1 MSWSRALYDVY
12 DAVSGV
18 EIDESDNRTQLIPV
32 GFTKKKIRYEIILT
46 ATGEFSSVNDFGK
59 NGLGCIVPSSP
70 AAEVRGGIKYD
81 PFPLADHL
89 KYFVQEDT
97 LKLYLAQLDAWC
109 SAPGAPPCLRTLYAY
124 LSRGTLLDDMSA
136 RLKKIKLHK
145 DENAQDFEGT
155 DAKVMVCFSVETY
168 DGTEMRLWMRED
180 VRQSWSALQGG
191 RQSGEAGL
199 CYVTG
204 KTAPLLENHPKVQ
217 GNAKLISAKDA
228 GYPFQYRGR
237 FVEERSAATV
247 SADASDRIH
256 RALAY
261 LMENQGF
268 RKYGL
273 NIVAWNVATG
283 AIEVPV
289 NGQESDDEDDED
301 EEKSSQSPDTFE
313 EYGRALSAAAAGKA
327 GSVKEFEKRIRGLD
341 SDENEERE
349 AAVSILSMEAATDG
363 RMSIN
368 YYQELPGGVYV
379 ERLID
384 WYRSCCWTYWDKESG
399 QNIIRTPQPMAIA
412 RAVMGVEAVC
422 RAEADKNAEKSDA
435 KQLRVLYKR
444 LLSCIVDGAPLPRS
458 ALKSAVNRAEAP
470 LTFRSDPKYQR
481 NTHANRAK
489 VSRTF
494 PNDKGSWRRYDW
506 EICVR
511 TTCALIRRSRFDRLS
526 QSEHENVEAL
536 LPQDRLDRANRN
548 RSYLYGRLLAIADRI
563 ELEVAKKEEL
573 NVTEVRRDMDWMKA
587 DEKTRIEERPTNAL
601 RLMQRFV
608 QRPKDTWLHLHDKLI
623 PALASLGEK
632 ADRYMRMISDVEVLF
647 EREDRESCAALDEN
661 VLLGFFAQS
670 QAVFAKREKEETAQ
684 ENAEGEQT
692 KKDSVEQKHP
702 VYTFGTNR
710 SERFGMLAAIADCT
724 EYEATQEKRDDYTV
738 STHGGKTAALRMMVQ
753 MTQKPAST
761 WAVIHSKLLPYL
773 EKLGIRGSGYLL
785 DLMNEIECGFDRTE
799 RQDNAPLDSL
809 FLYGFYRMRA
819 CIRYIQKYIKQNKM
833 HTLDYDFEH
842 MGVCFLP
849 RGELAEKATAP
860 QALPAT
866 RESAYA
872 ALLAIENRV
881 ERTVL
886 DMEKDEK
893 DNRVSNAVRFMNQFA
908 SAPDSTWRY
917 IEARME
923 PYLKK
928 LRSKRA
934 GKAREWEARIGLL
947 KDRIE
952 QNGWGGNEPLSPE
965 WLHDYYMD

>member
-70 AAEVRGGIKYD
+70 AAEVRSGDKYD

-89 KYFVQEDT
+89 KYFVREDT

-124 LSRGTLLDDMSA
+124 LSRETLLDDMSA

-145 DENAQDFEGT
+145 DENAQDFKGT
-155 DAKVMVCFSVETY
+155 DADAMVCFSVETY
-168 DGTEMRLWMRED
+168 DGSEMRLWMRED
-180 VRQSWSALQGG
+180 VRQSWSALQGS
-191 RQSGEAGL
+191 RQSGEVGL

-204 KTAPLLENHPKVQ
+204 KTAPLLKKHPKVQ
-217 GNAKLISAKDA
+217 GNAKLISSDDTE
-228 GYPFQYRGR
+228 YPCQYKGR
-237 FVEERSAATV
+237 FVDDSSAATV

-256 RALAY
+256 RALEY
-261 LMENQGF
+261 LLENQGF

-289 NGQESDDEDDED
+289 NGQASDDEDDED
-301 EEKSSQSPDTFE
+301 EEESSQSPDTFE
-313 EYGRALSAAAAGKA
+313 EYGRALSAAAAGKVGA
-327 GSVKEFEKRIRGLD
+327 VKEFEKRIRGLD
-341 SDENEERE
+341 AKRMEE
-349 AAVSILSMEAATDG
+349 VSILSMEAATPG
-363 RMSIN
+363 RMSID

-379 ERLID
+379 KRLMD
-384 WYRSCCWTYWDKESG
+384 WYCSCCWTYWDKESG
-399 QNIIRTPQPMAIA
+399 QNIIRTPQPMKIA

-470 LTFRSDPKYQR
+470 LTFRSDPKYQC

-489 VSRTF
+489 VSRTS

-526 QSEHENVEAL
+526 RSERENAEAL

-587 DEKTRIEERPTNAL
+587 DEKTKKEERPTNAL

-632 ADRYMRMISDVEVLF
+632 AERYMRMISDVEMLF

-661 VLLGFFAQS
+661 VLLGFFAQT

-684 ENAEGEQT
+684 ENAEEEQT
-692 KKDSVEQKHP
+692 KKDSEEQKHP

-724 EYEATQEKRDDYTV
+724 EYKATKEKRDGYTV

-753 MTQKPAST
+753 MTQQPAAT

-773 EKLGIRGSGYLL
+773 EKLGIRGSRYLL
-785 DLMNEIECGFDRTE
+785 DMMGEVECGFDRAE

-819 CIRYIQKYIKQNKM
+819 CI
-833 HTLDYDFEH
+833 LS
-842 MGVCFLP
+842 

-866 RESAYA
+866 REGAYA

-886 DMEKDEK
+886 DVEKDEK

-952 QNGWGGNEPLSPE
+952 QNGWGGDEPLSPE

>member
-59 NGLGCIVPSSP
+59 NGLECIVPSSR
-70 AAEVRGGIKYD
+70 AAEVRGGDKYD

-109 SAPGAPPCLRTLYAY
+109 SAPCAPPCLRTLYAY

-145 DENAQDFEGT
+145 DENAQDFEGA

-180 VRQSWSALQGG
+180 VRQSWSALQGS
-191 RQSGEAGL
+191 RKSGEAGL

-204 KTAPLLENHPKVQ
+204 ETAPLLENHPKVQ

-268 RKYGL
+268 RRFGL
-273 NIVAWNVATG
+273 NIVAWNVVTG
-283 AIEVPV
+283 AMAVPV
-289 NGQESDDEDDED
+289 NVKTSDDEDDED
-301 EEKSSQSPDTFE
+301 EEESSQSPDTFE
-313 EYGRALSAAAAGKA
+313 AYADALRDAAAGKA
-327 GSVKEFEKRIRGLD
+327 GSVKEFEACISGLD
-341 SDENEERE
+341 AKRMEE
-349 AAVSILSMEAATDG
+349 VSILSMEAATPG
-363 RMSIN
+363 RMSID
-368 YYQELPGGVYV
+368 YHQELPGGVYV
-379 ERLID
+379 ERLMD
-384 WYRSCCWTYWDKESG
+384 WYRSCCWTYWDKKRE
-399 QNIIRTPQPMAIA
+399 QNIIHTPQPMAIA
-412 RAVMGVEAVC
+412 SAVMGTEAVR
-422 RAEADKNAEKSDA
+422 RAKKDPNADKSDG
-435 KQLRVLYKR
+435 KQMRALYKR
-444 LLSCIVDGAPLPRS
+444 LLSCMVDGAPLPRS

-470 LTFRSDPKYQR
+470 LTFRD
-481 NTHANRAK
+481 
-489 VSRTF
+489 
-494 PNDKGSWRRYDW
+494 DKGNWRRYEW
-506 EICVR
+506 EACVR

-563 ELEVAKKEEL
+563 ELAAAEQ
-573 NVTEVRRDMDWMKA
+573 TEKL
-587 DEKTRIEERPTNAL
+587 PTHAI
-601 RLMQRFV
+601 RLTQRFV
-608 QRPKDTWLHLHDKLI
+608 QRPKETWLHLHDKLI
-623 PALASLGEK
+623 PSLASLGEK
-632 ADRYMRMISDVEVLF
+632 AERYMRMISDVEMLF

-684 ENAEGEQT
+684 ENAEEEQT
-692 KKDSVEQKHP
+692 KKDSEEQKHP

-724 EYEATQEKRDDYTV
+724 EYKATKEKRDGYTV

-773 EKLGIRGSGYLL
+773 EKLGIRGSRYLL
-785 DLMNEIECGFDRTE
+785 DMMSEVECGFDRTE
-799 RQDNAPLDSL
+799 RQGNVPLDSL

-819 CIRYIQKYIKQNKM
+819 CI
-833 HTLDYDFEH
+833 LS
-842 MGVCFLP
+842 

-866 RESAYA
+866 REGAYA
-872 ALLAIENRV
+872 VLLAIENRV

-934 GKAREWEARIGLL
+934 GKVREWEARIGLL